1 MSETHK
7 DDQASCSGDSD
18 QTSLRGV
25 PTAAFLGYRP
35 FPPVMNLYANY
46 SGVLGLSAF
55 KSHKLCGETA
65 SDFLYLVEYHVG
77 YTPRGPLNFGRGYYL
92 RNGTAFKDPI
102 LAATGEEF
110 PIPLF
115 VSLFDPETIVKLPPL
130 DMGKNPRDMV
140 NEVLR
145 ASTTKEHGVAFRFT
159 VEVGL
164 KRLKREDFEWRKMT
178 ATPGEK
184 REEGGHKIQTRYTLH
199 RLAHNGPTPSAS
211 TSSAA
216 QHTDSDDET
225 LAVLEF
231 NHLLSFTHIFRL
243 ELQGAGLTG
252 ELGDRWTLMVVT
264 TALSLHL
271 LRQLGKTGEATVGA
285 AQKIHSNK

>member
-1 MSETHK
+1 MSESHK

-18 QTSLRGV
+18 QTFLRLM

-46 SGVLGLSAF
+46 SGVLSAI
-55 KSHKLCGETA
+55 KSTKLCGATE
-65 SDFLYLVEYHVG
+65 SDFLYLVEYHLG

-92 RNGTAFKDPI
+92 RNGTTFKDPI
-102 LAATGEEF
+102 LAATGKEF
-110 PIPLF
+110 PIPFL
-115 VSLFDPETIVKLPPL
+115 VSLFDPKTIVKLPPL
-130 DMGKNPRDMV
+130 DTGKNPRDMV

-145 ASTTKEHGVAFRFT
+145 AGTGKEHVVAFRFT
-159 VEVGL
+159 VEVGV
-164 KRLKREDFEWRKMT
+164 KRMRREDFEWRKVT

-184 REEGGHKIQTRYTLH
+184 QGEGGHKVQTRYTLH
-199 RLAHNGPTPSAS
+199 RLAPQSGPAPNAS

-216 QHTDSDDET
+216 QQTDGANET
-225 LAVLEF
+225 LAVLAF
-231 NHLLSFTHIFRL
+231 NHVLSFTHIFRL

-271 LRQLGKTGEATVGA
+271 LRQLGKTGRATVGA
-285 AQKIHSNK
+285 AQRIHGK